1 MATGWRRGRGRGPGS
16 GRRAAA
22 PGISAGGWWHVLD
35 GDDVISLEPLC
46 ELEYE
51 PFALPSAA
59 AACGGVDEVSPSAA
73 RCGVDAYN
81 YFDGKILSHYLISS
95 GNFSHPVSRR
105 PLSRHECEALDAY
118 MRMHQLGDAGV
129 THAFDL
135 NADTSEKSRHHL
147 AALQQEAADILSSLF
162 SSVPGGGARERRRPS
177 PATLGAF
184 GRASAAQAAGHN
196 EGGHGVSGWDVIDDH
211 NDGQDQWGW
220 RGGRISGDEIC
231 LSEEQMWPSLP
242 PAPVRSP
249 RSAAAPMVTG
259 DKVETSSPRREGAA
273 EPEGRVPCP
282 PPSQPPHGAGRREV
296 LAPGLLRLCGFWTA
310 SAMEALGRGEGES
323 AEVRVALERQGGGE
337 ARDKRFQAEVAW
349 VERHVKDGGGNNT
362 CERWGGLEAM
372 GFVITKVSAVR
383 CTEWEQAFGEE
394 IRQVT
399 RELREREGWGVYA
412 VAGQSADDGACYA
425 WNHMTGES
433 RWALGDIHPGTPLC
447 VEGQAD
453 GSVEAHAHS
462 IETGSEA
469 EAGRVC
475 GSTEWGGPWM
485 LGSCGVVL
493 RWSPLTVKVSDVT
506 GLSVGEGRRAGGK
519 QRQEA
524 SLLDVIAG
532 SLAKGEHR
540 ERGEGL
546 EGCRLDAALVLAC
559 RRAGVRVDGK
569 EVECIEDI
577 PSETELHVLAS
588 CFVVPS
594 TRDAVVT
601 RAGRSAAALPMLMVS
616 VKRLRRSRKPR
627 VSPSPGVHEGEIQV
641 EMHAEGGATILF
653 SLDGSDPSC
662 AASRSLGAVQTYK
675 APFRLGQGSFE
686 VKAIARTPDHLDSH
700 AVTALFL
707 VKKRCLAPSIKY
719 TPVQDRHA
727 PAGGQVHLATPS
739 WSVVPD
745 AKIHFSIYVS
755 GAKSVE
761 ATGEE
766 GAESAAKEAGVEEMV
781 AQGFYHQPF
790 DLPVG
795 LGGKSTLRI
804 RAVALH
810 PSMLPSE
817 TASAVFPLHP
827 RPTNDESSTP
837 TATGAEAAGGKG
849 QEDLASPSE
858 VSKTLGKCPIPTIV
872 GVLVA
877 VLAVVV
883 SFVLLPQGQQHG
895 LATAPAAG
903 SPPPPLMPTPSPLIV
918 TRAVGTQGE
927 HPIDETLASNPAGAQ
942 PEGARESASR
952 GERAGA
958 SHVPVT
964 DGMQAS
970 AQPQSSPLLAP
981 EEGSP
986 RKKRKKKQ
994 KRKAN
999 KG

>member
-162 SSVPGGGARERRRPS
+162 SSVPGGGARERRRRADTPS
-177 PATLGAF
+177 PATLGSF
-184 GRASAAQAAGHN
+184 GRAAAAQGAGHN
-196 EGGHGVSGWDVIDDH
+196 GGGHGVSGWDVIDDH
-211 NDGQDQWGW
+211 DDGQDQWGW
-220 RGGRISGDEIC
+220 RGGRTSQDEIWI
-231 LSEEQMWPSLP
+231 SEEQMWPSLP
-242 PAPVRSP
+242 PAPARSP
-249 RSAAAPMVTG
+249 RSTAAPTVTG
-259 DKVETSSPRREGAA
+259 DKTETSSPGREGAA

-296 LAPGLLRLCGFWTA
+296 LAPGLLRLCGLWTA
-310 SAMEALGRGEGES
+310 TAMEALGGGEGES

-349 VERHVKDGGGNNT
+349 VERYVKDGGGNNT
-362 CERWGGLEAM
+362 RERWGGLEAM

-383 CTEWEQAFGEE
+383 CAEWEQAFGEE

-399 RELREREGWGVYA
+399 RELREREGWGVYS
-412 VAGQSADDGACYA
+412 VAGQAADDGAYYA

-433 RWALGDIHPGTPLC
+433 RWALDDIHPGTPLC
-447 VEGQAD
+447 AEGQAD
-453 GSVEAHAHS
+453 GSVRTHAHN
-462 IETGSEA
+462 IEKGNEA

-475 GSTEWGGPWM
+475 GSAEWGGPWI
-485 LGSCGVVL
+485 LGSCGVVI
-493 RWSPLTVKVSDVT
+493 RWSPLTVKVSNVT

-532 SLAKGEHR
+532 SVAKGELR

-546 EGCRLDAALVLAC
+546 EGCRLEAALVLAC
-559 RRAGVRVDGK
+559 RRAGVQVDGK

-577 PSETELHVLAS
+577 PVETELHVLAS

-594 TRDAVVT
+594 TSDAVVA

-641 EMHAEGGATILF
+641 EMHAERGATILF

-662 AASRSLGAVQTYK
+662 LASRSRGAVQTYK

-755 GAKSVE
+755 GAESVE

-766 GAESAAKEAGVEEMV
+766 GAEPAAKEAGAEEMV
-781 AQGFYHQPF
+781 VQGFYQQPI

-837 TATGAEAAGGKG
+837 MATGVESAGAGGKG

-858 VSKTLGKCPIPTIV
+858 ASKTLGKCPIPTIV

-877 VLAVVV
+877 VLAVVL
-883 SFVLLPQGQQHG
+883 SFVQLPQQHG

-903 SPPPPLMPTPSPLIV
+903 SPPSLMPTPSPLIV
-918 TRAVGTQGE
+918 QGE
-927 HPIDETLASNPAGAQ
+927 SPIDESLASEPAGAQ
-942 PEGARESASR
+942 PEGAREPTSG

-964 DGMQAS
+964 DGTQGS
-970 AQPQSSPLLAP
+970 AQLQSSPLSTSK
-981 EEGSP
+981 EGSP
-986 RKKRKKKQ
+986 GKKRKKKGR
-994 KRKAN
+994 RKAN